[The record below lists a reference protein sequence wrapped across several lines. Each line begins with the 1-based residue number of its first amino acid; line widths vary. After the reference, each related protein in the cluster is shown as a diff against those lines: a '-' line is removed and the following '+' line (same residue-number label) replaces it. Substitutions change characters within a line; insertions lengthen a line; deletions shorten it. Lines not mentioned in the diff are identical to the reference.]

1 MGLHTKKTSSVSMY
15 ELSDRHCPSKCPCA
29 LVVHKSQDKSL
40 THYFFSLS
48 KSKLLN
54 FAFLAEIYLKS
65 HIKQL
70 FRLCWRWDL
79 GNCVDKYTFACAL
92 SQSSVY
98 PSFSSFCV
106 SFLFSFGLLNV
117 TAVSS

>member
-1 MGLHTKKTSSVSMY
+1 MGLHTKKASSVSMY

-29 LVVHKSQDKSL
+29 LVVHKSQDKSW

-65 HIKQL
+65 HIEQL